1 MIVSLSCAVH
11 QEHLQTIVG
20 RTTVFIA
27 PMIERYGEAHSIV
40 RGEKRPERACGRV
53 LRSGRQSRGL
63 SQEELAARAGY
74 HRTYV
79 GQLERGEKSPSLRTI
94 FNLSSALE
102 VRPSALIRRVE
113 RSM

>member
-1 MIVSLSCAVH
+1 MAKPITARSSRTLS
-11 QEHLQTIVG
+11 
-20 RTTVFIA
+20 
-27 PMIERYGEAHSIV
+27 
-40 RGEKRPERACGRV
+40 PEMAFGQV
-53 LRSGRQSRGL
+53 LREVREIRNI

-74 HRTYV
+74 HRTYI

>member
-1 MIVSLSCAVH
+1 MAFG
-11 QEHLQTIVG
+11 Q
-20 RTTVFIA
+20 
-27 PMIERYGEAHSIV
+27 
-40 RGEKRPERACGRV
+40 V
-53 LRSGRQSRGL
+53 LREVREIRNI

-74 HRTYV
+74 HRTYI